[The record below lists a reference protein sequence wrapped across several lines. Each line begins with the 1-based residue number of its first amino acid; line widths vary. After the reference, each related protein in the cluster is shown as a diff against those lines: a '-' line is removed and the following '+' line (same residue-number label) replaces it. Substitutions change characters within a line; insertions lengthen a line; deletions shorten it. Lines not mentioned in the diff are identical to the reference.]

1 MNKKDVLKEI
11 KKGTFFLKDADDKL
25 KADEEVV
32 LESVKLNGLFLKFAN
47 EKLKANKKI
56 VVAAVKQNG
65 MSLYFASGTL
75 KADKEVVL
83 AALKNN
89 SEALQ
94 YADKKIKKWFESL
107 SLYSQDQLIG
117 QTQDEDLSYT
127 LIGQEIT
134 IFNKTFNIKEFT
146 SKNKINKNIQE
157 FLSEAES
164 SSSSMP
170 VLGYLDK
177 NFKKIKSEKSEL
189 LDEKKSNIKYEIKN
203 IGDLYKKPSKGKIM
217 MVYYYQYLS
226 SEYKMEFLKEKK
238 KIVFDINNFNGF
250 AVLSEKSKDLDIN
263 NESSDKPGDTYI
275 EVILSS
281 GKKLSYTSSEQ
292 KELIKVLE
300 NTKL

>member
-203 IGDLYKKPSKGKIM
+203 IGDLYKKPSKGNIM

-263 NESSDKPGDTYI
+263 NESSGKQSDTYI

>member
-203 IGDLYKKPSKGKIM
+203 IGDLYKKPSKGNIM